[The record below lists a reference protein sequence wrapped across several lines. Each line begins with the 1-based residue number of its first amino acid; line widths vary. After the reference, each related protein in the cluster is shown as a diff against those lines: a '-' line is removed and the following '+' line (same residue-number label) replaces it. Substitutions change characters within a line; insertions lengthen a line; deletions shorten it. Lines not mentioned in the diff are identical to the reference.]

1 MGAFAPIFYVRDI
14 YNKGYKN
21 MSNTTRL
28 GNTDIVNI
36 AKQRFDKQQRSKLPS
51 IIVNL
56 PSGGVIYPE
65 KHPLASGR
73 VEMRYMTAY
82 DEDILTN
89 ISYMREGV
97 VFDKLLESL
106 ILDNIDITSIPEFD
120 KDALIINARIVSYGS
135 KYPVSVTNPATGK
148 ALQTEVDLLKMQ
160 PKPFNLIPDANGEFN
175 YETDTVKLKFTYNH
189 VASDD
194 ATVSSFLKKYICEVN
209 GNRDS
214 EFIDEFIRYE
224 FLAIDSRKFREYV
237 IKNAPG
243 LNYEYEFQGEDGG
256 TFTAPFQVGTDLF
269 WF

>member
-1 MGAFAPIFYVRDI
+1 
-14 YNKGYKN
+14 

-28 GNTDIVNI
+28 GGNDLVNI
-36 AKQRFDKQQRSKLPS
+36 AKQRFEKQQRSKLPS

-56 PSGGVIYPE
+56 PSAGKIYP
-65 KHPLASGR
+65 KSHPLSSGQ

-106 ILDNIDITSIPEFD
+106 LLDNVDIASIPEFD

-135 KYPVSVTNPATGK
+135 KYPVLVTNPETGK
-148 ALQTEVDLLKMQ
+148 EVKTTVDLTKMQ
-160 PKPFNLIPDANGEFN
+160 SKPFDLVPDENGEFK
-175 YETDTVKLKFTYNH
+175 YETETAKLKFTYNH
-189 VASDD
+189 VVSDD
-194 ATVSSFLKKYICEVN
+194 IAVTSFLKKYICEVN
-209 GNRDS
+209 GNRDH

-243 LNYEYEFQGEDGG
+243 LDYMYKFEGEEGG
-256 TFTAPFQVGTDLF
+256 TFTAPFQVGADLF